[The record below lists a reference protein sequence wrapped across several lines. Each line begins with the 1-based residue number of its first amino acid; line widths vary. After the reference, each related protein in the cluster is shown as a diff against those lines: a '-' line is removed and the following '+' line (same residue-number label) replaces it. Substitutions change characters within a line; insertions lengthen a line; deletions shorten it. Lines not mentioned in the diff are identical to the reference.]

1 MHPTTSPAAD
11 ATVHVFYARPE
22 ASGLTLSFMTEDTLA
37 WARERGQLT
46 PGILLHA
53 LDALDA
59 VSTGSNYE
67 HVASFDASSVRDLE
81 DVWAAMQGEDFGVT
95 RQLRVRSM
103 MKGDVVVSGGDVWV
117 VASSGFS
124 RLDGVDAAAYLLRAV
139 APCIE
144 CPRSAREAS

>member
-1 MHPTTSPAAD
+1 MSTTTSPAT
-11 ATVHVFYARPE
+11 ATVHVFYARPG
-22 ASGLTLSFMTEDTLA
+22 AARSTLSFMTEETLA
-37 WARERGQLT
+37 WARGRGELT
-46 PGILLHA
+46 PGILQVAAEA
-53 LDALDA
+53 LAA
-59 VSTGSNYE
+59 VSTGANYE

-95 RQLRVRSM
+95 RDLRVRSM

-144 CPRSAREAS
+144 CPRSARAAS

>member
-1 MHPTTSPAAD
+1 MSI
-11 ATVHVFYARPE
+11 HVFYARPE
-22 ASGLTLSFMTEDTLA
+22 ASNSTSSFMTDETIA
-37 WARERGQLT
+37 WARERGQMTLA
-46 PGILLHA
+46 ILRLVI
-53 LDALDA
+53 DAIDA

-103 MKGDVVVSGGDVWV
+103 MKGDVVVSGSDVWV
-117 VASSGFS
+117 VASSGFH
-124 RLDGVDAAAYLLRAV
+124 RLDGADAASYVVRAG
-139 APCIE
+139 APEIE

>member
-1 MHPTTSPAAD
+1 MSI
-11 ATVHVFYARPE
+11 HVYYARPE
-22 ASGLTLSFMTEDTLA
+22 ASGATLSFMTEDTLA

-46 PGILLHA
+46 PGILLLA
-53 LDALDA
+53 LEALDA
-59 VSTGSNYE
+59 VSTGANYQ

-81 DVWAAMQGEDFGVT
+81 DVWTAMQGEDFGVT

-103 MKGDVVVSGGDVWV
+103 MKGDVVVSGSDVWV

-124 RLDGVDAAAYLLRAV
+124 RLEHADAASYRVRPA
-139 APCIE
+139 APQLE